1 MKHELRIKA
10 EILREPERRWI
21 LWTKFPELLANLKE
35 NGGNYR
41 GMWKLSVSEVDLV
54 V

>member
-21 LWTKFPELLANLKE
+21 LWTKFPELLANLEGKWGE
-35 NGGNYR
+35 LQRNVEII
-41 GMWKLSVSEVDLV
+41 SV
-54 V
+54 